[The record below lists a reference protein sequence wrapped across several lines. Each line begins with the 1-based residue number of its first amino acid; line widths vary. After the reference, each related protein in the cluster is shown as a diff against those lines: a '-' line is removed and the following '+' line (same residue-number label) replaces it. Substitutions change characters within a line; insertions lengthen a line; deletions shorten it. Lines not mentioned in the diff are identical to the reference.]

1 MNKYQSMLRESTIQK
16 KKKIGANIETVILED
31 ENDDK
36 TKIKRTR
43 EAIEKQKSEEEI
55 AKKQEIGSK
64 SVEGGKGEE

>member
-64 SVEGGKGEE
+64 SVEEGKGEE